1 MKQFSRIWLVT
12 IINQLVELQ
21 ELETQQMLDL
31 IMEQS
36 IGLDKPQG
44 QKINSTKFS
53 KMTKS
58 QKNSTLQV

>member
-1 MKQFSRIWLVT
+1 M
-12 IINQLVELQ
+12 ELQ

-53 KMTKS
+53 KMMKS